1 MDRRAVIAFNLIVSL
16 AIIAAL
22 LHLVGAEKVA
32 LELQKADPLLILFS
46 IAALFAMDVLM
57 SYRIKILLDAM
68 KQKIRYI
75 DILRSHFVGMLLADF
90 TPSRTGYFATAG
102 VLRYNYGVE
111 SDKAL
116 LSIFGPQIFDFAF
129 KVAVGSAAILYLLSA
144 FISPHDG
151 WMLFLGAGLISVA
164 VLVMLLVL
172 FSKRFLS
179 MFAFVRGF
187 PVVAGL
193 YDVVLKMQDSSHIV
207 VSKTPHIIAIIL
219 LNWFFR
225 ALSWYFAGK
234 AVGITIDF
242 GFHELVFY
250 MFLQPL
256 LTMLEFA
263 PSPTIAGM
271 GLSESGATLVFSLFG
286 VDPAKAATFGL
297 LVRFKSTFLH
307 LPAVPEAL
315 RMPDALAAEMEA
327 KGKKEG
333 DVILP
338 E

>member
-1 MDRRAVIAFNLIVSL
+1 MDKKIIILINLVISL
-16 AIIAAL
+16 AIVAAL
-22 LHLVGAEKVA
+22 LHLVGIEKVA
-32 LELQKADPLLILFS
+32 LEIQKADPLLIILS
-46 IAALFAMDVLM
+46 IAALFAMDLLM

-68 KQKIRYI
+68 NQKIGFLQ
-75 DILRSHFVGMLLADF
+75 ILRSHFVGMLLADF
-90 TPSRTGYFATAG
+90 TPSRTGYFATAAA
-102 VLRYNYGVE
+102 LRYNYGVE

-129 KVAVGSAAILYLLSA
+129 KVIVGSAAIIYLLSA

-151 WMLFLGAGLISVA
+151 WILFFGAALISIA

-179 MFAFVRGF
+179 LFAFSRRF
-187 PVVAGL
+187 PIVSKF
-193 YDVVLKMQDSSHIV
+193 YDVVMKMQDSSHIV
-207 VSKTPHIIAIIL
+207 VNKTPHIIALIFA
-219 LNWFFR
+219 NWFFR
-225 ALSWYFAGK
+225 SLSWYFAGK
-234 AVGITIDF
+234 AVGITVET
-242 GFHELVFY
+242 GFHELIFY

-286 VDPAKAATFGL
+286 VEPAKAATFGL

-315 RMPDALAAEMEA
+315 KVPQGFKAL
-327 KGKKEG
+327 
-333 DVILP
+333 
-338 E
+338 